1 MSWLAEPAA
10 WPASASGSTASTL
23 SAASATIVARRRATD
38 APTATTSARPMLIA
52 ATRRTSIERTNCW
65 NWAPKEGSSSLVP
78 EASAKDRTSPTSPA
92 TTHTTAAPEAQR
104 VAVTRRFVAVVSGMI
119 VAASTSRPTVIAA
132 ATSWTA
138 RTTGSPQR
146 TSVPGSGSPGTGAAM
161 TPVSSPAGHHHGDRR
176 EHQERQ
182 RRPRDR
188 CRFGASRWPWVPA

>member
-1 MSWLAEPAA
+1 M
-10 WPASASGSTASTL
+10 
-23 SAASATIVARRRATD
+23 
-38 APTATTSARPMLIA
+38 
-52 ATRRTSIERTNCW
+52 RTNCW
-65 NWAPKEGSSSLVP
+65 NWGPKAGSSSLVP

-146 TSVPGSGSPGTGAAM
+146 TSVPGVGQPGHRRGHGAGEQ
-161 TPVSSPAGHHHGDRR
+161 PGRDHHGDRR
-176 EHQERQ
+176 EHQQRH

-188 CRFGASRWPWVPA
+188 CRVGA